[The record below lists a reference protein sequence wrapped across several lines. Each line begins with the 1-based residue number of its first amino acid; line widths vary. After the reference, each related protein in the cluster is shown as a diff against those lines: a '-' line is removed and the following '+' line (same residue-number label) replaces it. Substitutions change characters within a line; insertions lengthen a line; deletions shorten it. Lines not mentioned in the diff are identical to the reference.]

1 MTKLCRGA
9 NYVNNDPE
17 ERSRRVR
24 RVIEHVFVNHER
36 IRILGIDPGTAST
49 GFGVVDR
56 EGVRLMPVWY
66 DCLRTKPTEASA
78 DRLVRIAKAVRQVVE
93 RMQPQ
98 AVAIEE
104 LFFGANGKAAL
115 AVGQAR
121 GVCMLVCAEAG
132 VPVFEYTN
140 NAIKQAVTGYGRAD
154 KQQVME
160 MVRVQLRM
168 SEVPKPDHAADAL
181 AAAITHAGA
190 MHVTNAAARAGLTR

>member
-1 MTKLCRGA
+1 M
-9 NYVNNDPE
+9 
-17 ERSRRVR
+17 
-24 RVIEHVFVNHER
+24 FVQQPSPDT

-56 EGVRLMPVWY
+56 IGVQQLVPVWY
-66 DCLRTKPTEASA
+66 DCLTTRPSEAMP
-78 DRLVRIAKAVRQVVE
+78 DRLLRIVRGVRQVLE
-93 RMQPQ
+93 HMQPH
-98 AVAIEE
+98 AVAVEE
-104 LFFGANGKAAL
+104 LFFGANAKAAL

-121 GVCMLVCAEAG
+121 GACIVACAEAG

-140 NAIKQAVTGYGRAD
+140 STIKQAVAGHGRAD

-168 SEVPKPDHAADAL
+168 TEVPRPDHAADAL

-190 MHVTNAAARAGLTR
+190 IGLVGAGARARSIQLR

>member
-1 MTKLCRGA
+1 M
-9 NYVNNDPE
+9 
-17 ERSRRVR
+17 
-24 RVIEHVFVNHER
+24 
-36 IRILGIDPGTAST
+36 RILGIDPGTAAT

-56 EGVRLMPVWY
+56 HGVGQLVPIWY
-66 DCLRTKPTEASA
+66 DCLRTSA
-78 DRLVRIAKAVRQVVE
+78 RDPMPDRLVRIARATRQAIE
-93 RMQPQ
+93 QLRPH

-121 GVCMLVCAEAG
+121 GVCIVTCAEAG
-132 VPVFEYTN
+132 IPVFEYTN

-168 SEVPKPDHAADAL
+168 TELPRPDHAADAL

-190 MHVTNAAARAGLTR
+190 AGSHASLARA

>member
-1 MTKLCRGA
+1 M
-9 NYVNNDPE
+9 
-17 ERSRRVR
+17 
-24 RVIEHVFVNHER
+24 
-36 IRILGIDPGTAST
+36 RILGIDPGTAST

-56 EGVRLMPVWY
+56 HGIQLQPIWY
-66 DCLRTKPTEASA
+66 DCLRTKPSEAMPE
-78 DRLVRIAKAVRQVVE
+78 RLVRIARTVRQVVE
-93 RMQPQ
+93 QMQPH

-104 LFFGANGKAAL
+104 LFFGANAKAAL

-121 GVCMLVCAEAG
+121 GVCIVACAEAG

-140 NAIKQAVTGYGRAD
+140 SAIKQAVTGYGRAD

-168 SEVPKPDHAADAL
+168 TEVPRPDHAADAL

-190 MHVTNAAARAGLTR
+190 MHVGQAAARARARTR

>member
-1 MTKLCRGA
+1 ML
-9 NYVNNDPE
+9 
-17 ERSRRVR
+17 
-24 RVIEHVFVNHER
+24 EHVFVQRAADSHV
-36 IRILGIDPGTAST
+36 RILGIDPGTAST
-49 GFGVVDR
+49 GFGVVDCR
-56 EGVRLMPVWY
+56 GIGRLEPVWY
-66 DCLRTKPTEASA
+66 DCLRTKPSEAMA
-78 DRLVRIAKAVRQVVE
+78 DRLVRISRSVRQVLE
-93 RMQPQ
+93 QLQPQ

-121 GVCMLVCAEAG
+121 GVCIVACAEAG

-168 SEVPKPDHAADAL
+168 TEVPRPDHAADAL

-190 MHVTNAAARAGLTR
+190 MGVDRAVARTPALR

>member
-1 MTKLCRGA
+1 M
-9 NYVNNDPE
+9 
-17 ERSRRVR
+17 
-24 RVIEHVFVNHER
+24 FVQPGPQ
-36 IRILGIDPGTAST
+36 RILGIDPGTAST
-49 GFGVVDR
+49 GFGVVERD
-56 EGVRLMPVWY
+56 GTRLLPLWY
-66 DCLRTKPTEASA
+66 GCLRTTPQEAPA
-78 DRLVRIAKAVRQVVE
+78 DRLVRIAAAVRDVIE

-121 GVCMLVCAEAG
+121 GVCMLASAEAG
-132 VPVFEYTN
+132 IPVFEYTN

-168 SEVPKPDHAADAL
+168 TEVPRPDHAADAL

-190 MHVTNAAARAGLTR
+190 MHLGLRVERTVATR

>member
-1 MTKLCRGA
+1 VQL
-9 NYVNNDPE
+9 
-17 ERSRRVR
+17 
-24 RVIEHVFVNHER
+24 ER

-56 EGVRLMPVWY
+56 LGIQQLEPVWY
-66 DCLRTKPTEASA
+66 DCLTTKPA
-78 DRLVRIAKAVRQVVE
+78 DPMPQRLLRISRAVRQVLE

-121 GVCMLVCAEAG
+121 GACIVACAEAG

-160 MVRVQLRM
+160 MVRMQLRM
-168 SEVPKPDHAADAL
+168 SEVPRPDHAADAL
-181 AAAITHAGA
+181 AAAITHAGSIG
-190 MHVTNAAARAGLTR
+190 MGAAVDRRVATRYR

>member
-1 MTKLCRGA
+1 MQCR
-9 NYVNNDPE
+9 NV
-17 ERSRRVR
+17 RSV
-24 RVIEHVFVNHER
+24 VEHVFVPAAAAEYV
-36 IRILGIDPGTAST
+36 RILGIDPGTAST

-56 EGVRLMPVWY
+56 HGVGNLVPVWY
-66 DCLRTKPTEASA
+66 DCLSTKPSEPMQ
-78 DRLVRIAKAVRQVVE
+78 DRLMRIAGGVRKAIEQL
-93 RMQPQ
+93 QPH

-121 GVCMLVCAEAG
+121 GVCILACAEAG
-132 VPVFEYTN
+132 VPVYEYTN

-168 SEVPKPDHAADAL
+168 TEIPRPDHAADAL

-190 MHVTNAAARAGLTR
+190 MGVGLASAQARGPVTR

>member
-1 MTKLCRGA
+1 M
-9 NYVNNDPE
+9 
-17 ERSRRVR
+17 
-24 RVIEHVFVNHER
+24 
-36 IRILGIDPGTAST
+36 RILGIDPGTAST
-49 GFGVVDR
+49 GFGIVDR
-56 EGVRLMPVWY
+56 HGPVLSPVWY
-66 DCLRTKPTEASA
+66 DCLRTSPREAPA
-78 DRLVRIAKAVRQVVE
+78 DRLVRIARAVRDVIE
-93 RMQPQ
+93 RMEPQ

-121 GVCMLVCAEAG
+121 GVCILVAAEAG
-132 VPVFEYTN
+132 IPVFEYTN

-168 SEVPKPDHAADAL
+168 TEVPRPDHAADAL

-190 MHVTNAAARAGLTR
+190 MHLARATTPIASATPR

>member
-1 MTKLCRGA
+1 M
-9 NYVNNDPE
+9 
-17 ERSRRVR
+17 
-24 RVIEHVFVNHER
+24 
-36 IRILGIDPGTAST
+36 RILGIDPGTAST
-49 GFGVVDR
+49 GFGVLDR
-56 EGVRLMPVWY
+56 VGATLVPVWY
-66 DCLRTKPTEASA
+66 DCLRTKPSEQPA
-78 DRLVRIAKAVRQVVE
+78 DRLLRIARAVREIIE

-104 LFFGANGKAAL
+104 LFFGANAKAAL

-121 GVCMLVCAEAG
+121 GVCIVAAAEAD

-140 NAIKQAVTGYGRAD
+140 SAIKQAVAGYGRAD

-168 SEVPKPDHAADAL
+168 TEVPRPDHAADAL

-190 MHVTNAAARAGLTR
+190 MHLAHATRRGTASAG

>member
-1 MTKLCRGA
+1 M
-9 NYVNNDPE
+9 
-17 ERSRRVR
+17 
-24 RVIEHVFVNHER
+24 FVHEPL
-36 IRILGIDPGTAST
+36 RILGIDPGTAAT

-56 EGVRLMPVWY
+56 IGIGQLQPVWY
-66 DCLRTKPTEASA
+66 DCLRTKPTEAMQ
-78 DRLVRIAKAVRQVVE
+78 DRLVRIARSVRTVLE
-93 RMQPQ
+93 RLEPQ

-121 GVCMLVCAEAG
+121 GVCILACAEAG

-168 SEVPKPDHAADAL
+168 TEVPRPDHAADAL

-190 MHVTNAAARAGLTR
+190 AGVLAASARTRSRT

>member
-1 MTKLCRGA
+1 MQ
-9 NYVNNDPE
+9 
-17 ERSRRVR
+17 
-24 RVIEHVFVNHER
+24 
-36 IRILGIDPGTAST
+36 
-49 GFGVVDR
+49 
-56 EGVRLMPVWY
+56 
-66 DCLRTKPTEASA
+66 
-78 DRLVRIAKAVRQVVE
+78 DRLVRIARGVRQAIAQLE
-93 RMQPQ
+93 PH

-121 GVCMLVCAEAG
+121 GVCILACAEAG

-168 SEVPKPDHAADAL
+168 TQVPRPDHAADAL

-190 MHVTNAAARAGLTR
+190 LGAHAAVGRTVRAQ

>member
-1 MTKLCRGA
+1 M
-9 NYVNNDPE
+9 
-17 ERSRRVR
+17 
-24 RVIEHVFVNHER
+24 FVSHAPL
-36 IRILGIDPGTAST
+36 RILGIDPGTAST

-56 EGVRLMPVWY
+56 LGPKLMPVWY
-66 DCLRTKPTEASA
+66 DCLRTTPKEAPA
-78 DRLVRIAKAVRQVVE
+78 ERLLRIAGAVREVLE
-93 RMQPQ
+93 NMRPQ

-121 GVCMLVCAEAG
+121 GVCILACAEAG
-132 VPVFEYTN
+132 VPVYEYTN

-160 MVRVQLRM
+160 MVRVQLGM
-168 SEVPKPDHAADAL
+168 TEVPRPDHAADAL

-190 MHVTNAAARAGLTR
+190 MHVTHAAARHSTVAAR

>member
-1 MTKLCRGA
+1 M
-9 NYVNNDPE
+9 
-17 ERSRRVR
+17 
-24 RVIEHVFVNHER
+24 
-36 IRILGIDPGTAST
+36 RILGIDPGTAST

-56 EGVRLMPVWY
+56 LGPVLTPVWY
-66 DCLRTKPTEASA
+66 DC
-78 DRLVRIAKAVRQVVE
+78 AVRDVIE

-121 GVCMLVCAEAG
+121 GVCILAAAEAG
-132 VPVFEYTN
+132 IPVFEYTN

-168 SEVPKPDHAADAL
+168 TEVPRPDHAADAL

-190 MHVTNAAARAGLTR
+190 MHLTNATASIRSASPR